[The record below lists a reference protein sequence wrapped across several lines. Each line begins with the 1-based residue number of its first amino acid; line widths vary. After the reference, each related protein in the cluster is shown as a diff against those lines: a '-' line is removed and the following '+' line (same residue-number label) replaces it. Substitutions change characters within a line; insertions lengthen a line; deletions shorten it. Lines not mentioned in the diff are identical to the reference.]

1 MADGQATRQ
10 DQFDDL
16 VAIMRALRTPE
27 TGCPWDLAQD
37 FASIAPYTIEE
48 AYEVSDAIARRDYD
62 ELRDELGDLLLQ
74 VVFHAQMATE
84 IDAFDI
90 RDVIAAIND
99 KMIRRHPH
107 VFGDNEKER
116 SADDQKQAWES
127 IKAEER
133 AQKSADGPV
142 SALDGVARA
151 LPALMRAEKLQKRAA
166 RTGFDWTEPEDIFAK
181 LEEETGEVR
190 DALSNNDAENLE
202 EEIGDLLFV
211 TANLARRLSVDPEVA
226 LDKANRKFES
236 RFRAMEALAK
246 QQGAS
251 FEELDLDQQE
261 VLWQLVKAQSKTA
274 AEQAGS

>member
-37 FASIAPYTIEE
+37 FASIAPYTVEE

-90 RDVIAAIND
+90 RDVIAAINT

-133 AQKSADGPV
+133 AQKSVDGPV

-236 RFRAMEALAK
+236 RFRAMEALAQ

-261 VLWQLVKAQSKTA
+261 VLWQLVKAQLKTE
-274 AEQAGS
+274 AEEADS